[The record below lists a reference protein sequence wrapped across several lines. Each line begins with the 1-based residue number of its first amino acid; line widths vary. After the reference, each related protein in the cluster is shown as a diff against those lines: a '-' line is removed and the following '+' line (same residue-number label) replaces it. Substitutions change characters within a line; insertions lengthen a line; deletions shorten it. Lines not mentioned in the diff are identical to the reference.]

1 LVIPY
6 IASSSEKRRRTVLD
20 LFKLP
25 RLYWKR
31 FVLWSFQPF
40 YIRYFKLK
48 SVGLENV
55 PKEGSYLIVA
65 NHSHLL
71 DPFFIGALIRRP
83 IFQMASNEF
92 FRKPLVRRFMWA
104 MGAFPRK
111 KGFTDFKSIKH
122 AIHIVRQGHPLVI
135 YPEGGRN
142 WDGETLPVLR
152 SIAKLVKLLGVPL
165 VTVVS
170 KGNYLAY
177 PRWADKRRKS
187 PIIVHYSKP
196 VLFGRKSS
204 DEEIIEHIRKGIYN
218 NDNYTDNIKKIRGKN
233 PARGLW
239 RLLWRC
245 PKCRAIDALKEKN
258 GRTVCCTECNAKWEV
273 NLHCF
278 MREKE
283 QEQWVAVK
291 QYCDSMFQ
299 EEEISPI
306 ENDSPLLDLAP
317 DEQIFLRSR
326 RVLLMHEPEYPRLE
340 KEGDGILF
348 CTDRRLIFEN
358 KDTGTLKYFP
368 FESIRGRS
376 TERNNIFQLIL
387 EDDIA
392 RFIMPE
398 ESCYKWEVVY
408 DHIRR
413 RGGYREEEF

>member
-1 LVIPY
+1 
-6 IASSSEKRRRTVLD
+6 VLD

-25 RLYWKR
+25 RLYWNR
-31 FVLWSFQPF
+31 LVLWGFQPF

-48 SVGLENV
+48 AVGLENV
-55 PKEGSYLIVA
+55 PKEGSCLIVA

-83 IFQMASNEF
+83 VFQMASNEF
-92 FRKPLVRRFMWA
+92 FRKPLVRQFMWA

-122 AIHIVRQGHPLVI
+122 AIHIVREGHPLVI

-170 KGNYLAY
+170 KGNYIAF

-187 PIIVHYSKP
+187 PIVIHYSKP
-196 VLFGRKSS
+196 VLFGRKST
-204 DEEIIEHIRKGIYN
+204 DDEIIEHIRKGIYN
-218 NDNYTDNIKKIRGKN
+218 NDNYTDVKRIKGKN

-245 PKCRAIDALKEKN
+245 PSCRTVDALRESDGRALRCSECGKRYEVDLRCNMREEKD
-258 GRTVCCTECNAKWEV
+258 GKWRTV
-273 NLHCF
+273 
-278 MREKE
+278 KE
-283 QEQWVAVK
+283 
-291 QYCDSMFQ
+291 YSDTMFR
-299 EEEISPI
+299 EEEMI
-306 ENDSPLLDLAP
+306 PLANERDLDLLP
-317 DEQIFLRSR
+317 DEQIYLHSK
-326 RVLLMHEPEYPRLE
+326 RVELLHEPVYPNLE
-340 KEGDGILF
+340 KEGDGILYL
-348 CTDRRLIFEN
+348 TDRRLIFEN
-358 KDTGTLKYFP
+358 EENGAVTPYP
-368 FESIRGRS
+368 FELIRGRS
-376 TERNNIFQLIL
+376 TERNNIFQVIM
-387 EDDIA
+387 EEDIA
-392 RFIMPE
+392 RFIMSE

-413 RGGYREEEF
+413 RGGYKDEEY

>member
-1 LVIPY
+1 M
-6 IASSSEKRRRTVLD
+6 LD
-20 LFKLP
+20 LFTLP
-25 RLYWKR
+25 KLYWKR

-48 SVGLENV
+48 GVGLENC

-122 AIHIVRQGHPLVI
+122 AIHIVREGHPLVI

-142 WDGETLPVLR
+142 WDGETLPILH
-152 SIAKLVKLLGVPL
+152 SIAKLVKLLGIPL

-187 PIIVHYSKP
+187 PITIHYSKP
-196 VLFGRKSS
+196 VLFGRKST
-204 DEEIIEHIRKGIYN
+204 DDEIIDHIRKGIYN
-218 NDNYTDNIKKIRGKN
+218 NDNYTEIKKIRGKN
-233 PARGLW
+233 PARGIW

-245 PKCRAIDALKEKN
+245 PSCRTKDALVERDGHTIYCSACKKEWEADLHCRLKEKPNGTWRALKEYSD
-258 GRTVCCTECNAKWEV
+258 A
-273 NLHCF
+273 
-278 MREKE
+278 
-283 QEQWVAVK
+283 
-291 QYCDSMFQ
+291 MFD
-299 EEEISPI
+299 EAEIIPI
-306 ENDSPLLDLAP
+306 ENSSGLTLELN
-317 DEQIFLRSR
+317 EEIYLRSK
-326 RVLLMHEPEYPRLE
+326 RVTLLHEPEYPGLE
-340 KEGDGILF
+340 VLGTGILF
-348 CTDRRLIFEN
+348 LTDRRLVFMDQ
-358 KDTGTLKYFP
+358 KKHTTLSFR
-368 FESIRGRS
+368 FDEIRGRS
-376 TERNNIFQLIL
+376 TERNNIFQLVL
-387 EDDIA
+387 ENDIA
-392 RFIMPE
+392 RFIMDE

-413 RGGYREEEF
+413 KSGYQNEEY

>member
-1 LVIPY
+1 M
-6 IASSSEKRRRTVLD
+6 LD

-25 RLYWKR
+25 RLYWNR
-31 FVLWSFQPF
+31 LVLWGFQPF

-48 SVGLENV
+48 AVGLENV
-55 PKEGSYLIVA
+55 PKEGSCLIVA

-83 IFQMASNEF
+83 VFQMASNEF
-92 FRKPLVRRFMWA
+92 FRKPLVRQFMWA

-122 AIHIVRQGHPLVI
+122 AIHIVREGHPLVI

-170 KGNYLAY
+170 KGNYIAF

-187 PIIVHYSKP
+187 PIVIHYSKP
-196 VLFGRKSS
+196 VLFGRKST
-204 DEEIIEHIRKGIYN
+204 DDEIIEHIRKGIYN
-218 NDNYTDNIKKIRGKN
+218 NDNYTDVKRIKGKN

-245 PKCRAIDALKEKN
+245 PSCRTVDALRESDGRALRCSECGKRYEVDLRCNMREEKD
-258 GRTVCCTECNAKWEV
+258 GKWRTV
-273 NLHCF
+273 
-278 MREKE
+278 KE
-283 QEQWVAVK
+283 
-291 QYCDSMFQ
+291 YSDTMFR
-299 EEEISPI
+299 EEEMI
-306 ENDSPLLDLAP
+306 PLANERDLDLLP
-317 DEQIFLRSR
+317 DEQIYLRSK
-326 RVLLMHEPEYPRLE
+326 RVELLHEPVYPNLE
-340 KEGDGILF
+340 KEGDGILYL
-348 CTDRRLIFEN
+348 TDRRLIFEN
-358 KDTGTLKYFP
+358 EENGAVTPYP
-368 FESIRGRS
+368 FELIRGRS
-376 TERNNIFQLIL
+376 TERNNIFQVIM
-387 EDDIA
+387 EEDIA
-392 RFIMPE
+392 RFIMSE

-413 RGGYREEEF
+413 RGGYKDEEY

>member
-1 LVIPY
+1 M
-6 IASSSEKRRRTVLD
+6 LD

-25 RLYWKR
+25 RLYWNR
-31 FVLWSFQPF
+31 LVLWGFQPF

-48 SVGLENV
+48 AVGLENV
-55 PKEGSYLIVA
+55 PKEGSCLIVA

-83 IFQMASNEF
+83 VFQMASNEF
-92 FRKPLVRRFMWA
+92 FRKPLVRQFMWA

-122 AIHIVRQGHPLVI
+122 AIHIVREGHPLVI

-142 WDGETLPVLR
+142 WDGETLPILR

-170 KGNYLAY
+170 KGNYIAY

-187 PIIVHYSKP
+187 PIVIHYSKP
-196 VLFGRKSS
+196 VLFGRKST
-204 DEEIIEHIRKGIYN
+204 DDEIIEYMRKGIYN
-218 NDNYTDNIKKIRGKN
+218 NDNYTAIKRIGGKN

-245 PKCRAIDALKEKN
+245 PGCRAIDALREKD
-258 GRTVCCTECNAKWEV
+258 GRFLCCAECGKRYEV
-273 NLHCF
+273 DLRCN
-278 MREKE
+278 MREE
-283 QEQWVAVK
+283 GNGTWRAVK
-291 QYCDSMFQ
+291 EYSDMMFR
-299 EEEISPI
+299 EEEIT
-306 ENDSPLLDLAP
+306 PLVNERELELTQ
-317 DEQIFLRSR
+317 DEQIYLRSK
-326 RVLLMHEPEYPRLE
+326 RVELLHEPVYPNLE
-340 KEGDGILF
+340 KEGDGILYL
-348 CTDRRLIFEN
+348 TDRRLIFEN
-358 KDTGTLKYFP
+358 EDSGDITSYT
-368 FESIRGRS
+368 FELIRGRS
-376 TERNNIFQLIL
+376 TERNNIFQVIL

-392 RFIMPE
+392 RFIMSK

-413 RGGYREEEF
+413 RGGYKNDEY

>member
-1 LVIPY
+1 M
-6 IASSSEKRRRTVLD
+6 LD

-25 RLYWKR
+25 RLYWNR
-31 FVLWSFQPF
+31 LVLWGFQPF

-48 SVGLENV
+48 AVGLENV
-55 PKEGSYLIVA
+55 PKEGSCLIVA

-83 IFQMASNEF
+83 VFQMASNEF
-92 FRKPLVRRFMWA
+92 FRKPLVRQFMWA

-122 AIHIVRQGHPLVI
+122 AIHIVREGHPLVI

-170 KGNYLAY
+170 KGNYIAF

-187 PIIVHYSKP
+187 PIVIHYSKP
-196 VLFGRKSS
+196 VLFGRKST
-204 DEEIIEHIRKGIYN
+204 DDEIIEHIRKGIYN
-218 NDNYTDNIKKIRGKN
+218 NDNYTDVKRIKGKN

-245 PKCRAIDALKEKN
+245 PSCRTVDALRESDGRALRCSECGKRYEVDLRCNMREEKD
-258 GRTVCCTECNAKWEV
+258 GKWRTV
-273 NLHCF
+273 
-278 MREKE
+278 KE
-283 QEQWVAVK
+283 
-291 QYCDSMFQ
+291 YSDTMFR
-299 EEEISPI
+299 EEEMI
-306 ENDSPLLDLAP
+306 PLANERDLDLLP
-317 DEQIFLRSR
+317 DEQIYLRSK
-326 RVLLMHEPEYPRLE
+326 RVELLHEPAYPNLE
-340 KEGDGILF
+340 KEGDGILYL
-348 CTDRRLIFEN
+348 TDRRLIFEN
-358 KDTGTLKYFP
+358 EENGAVTPYP
-368 FESIRGRS
+368 FELIRGRS
-376 TERNNIFQLIL
+376 TERNNIFQVIM
-387 EDDIA
+387 EEDIA
-392 RFIMPE
+392 RFIMSE

-413 RGGYREEEF
+413 RGGYKDEEY

>member
-1 LVIPY
+1 M
-6 IASSSEKRRRTVLD
+6 LD

-25 RLYWKR
+25 RLYWNR
-31 FVLWSFQPF
+31 LVLWGFQPF

-48 SVGLENV
+48 AVGLENV
-55 PKEGSYLIVA
+55 PKEGSCLIVA

-122 AIHIVRQGHPLVI
+122 AIHIVREGHPLVI

-142 WDGETLPVLR
+142 WDGETLPILR

-170 KGNYLAY
+170 KGNYITF

-187 PIIVHYSKP
+187 PIVIHYSKP
-196 VLFGRKSS
+196 VLFGRKST
-204 DEEIIEHIRKGIYN
+204 DDEIIEHIRKGIYN
-218 NDNYTDNIKKIRGKN
+218 NDNYTDVKRIRGKD

-245 PKCRAIDALKEKN
+245 PNCRTIDALSESD
-258 GRTVCCTECNAKWEV
+258 GRFLRCSECGKRYEV
-273 NLHCF
+273 DLRCS
-278 MREKE
+278 MREEGDEK
-283 QEQWVAVK
+283 WRAVK
-291 QYCDSMFQ
+291 EYSDTMFR
-299 EEEISPI
+299 EEEII
-306 ENDSPLLDLAP
+306 PLANERELELAP
-317 DEQIFLRSR
+317 DEQIYLRSK
-326 RVLLMHEPEYPRLE
+326 RVELLHEPVYPNLE
-340 KEGDGILF
+340 KEGDGILYL
-348 CTDRRLIFEN
+348 TDRRLIFEN
-358 KDTGTLKYFP
+358 EENGAVTPYP
-368 FESIRGRS
+368 FELIRGRS
-376 TERNNIFQLIL
+376 TERNNIFQVIM
-387 EDDIA
+387 EEDIA
-392 RFIMPE
+392 RFIMSE

-413 RGGYREEEF
+413 RGGYKDEEY